1 MVISY
6 DDEGKNARLSLRQTE
21 ILEALE
27 EDAIQRAKDMPGRE
41 CVRVSLGL
49 VDRTLMR
56 VALSQSLHSGLPP
69 RVRAV
74 HAREHTRSAVR
85 GYSRGPPQ
93 RRRQHEVSA
102 SAPTVPHPS

>member
-41 CVRVSLGL
+41 CVRSCWLL
-49 VDRTLMR
+49 
-56 VALSQSLHSGLPP
+56 
-69 RVRAV
+69 
-74 HAREHTRSAVR
+74 ERS
-85 GYSRGPPQ
+85 
-93 RRRQHEVSA
+93 
-102 SAPTVPHPS
+102 